1 MSTDPEDPHR
11 GRVLGWSIILF
22 LVVLAALFA
31 LCAGQR
37 FLD

>member
-1 MSTDPEDPHR
+1 MSVDPDDPHR
-11 GRVLGWSIILF
+11 GRAFGWSIIVL
-22 LVVLAALFA
+22 LVVLTALFA